1 MFRKHTR
8 RAAKAAFAISFGVA
22 LLIGLTACGGG
33 GGGNNTTT
41 TSASGPKPTITIGT
55 KGFGESYIL
64 AQLYGQALKAK
75 GFPVVF
81 KGNFGESEL
90 ADKAITSGK
99 MNLYPEYTGVIV
111 LDLEKAK
118 NAPKSASATY
128 DAAKKFEES
137 RGLTM
142 GSPTPF
148 EDVDT
153 FTVLT
158 STAHKDGLKTM
169 SDLTKVNPLTYAG
182 YPACPTRITCLLG
195 MKQIYGL
202 HNIKFIPIGNI
213 SVYTLLDEHKTVGG
227 DGFSTDP
234 AQLDHAKYTALIDN
248 KHIFGFQNVAPVFK
262 KTLATGPNGALL
274 VSTVNGVSS
283 KLTLP
288 AMQQMNKAYYVDKA
302 TPTQIA
308 HGFLAANGLLTK

>member
-33 GGGNNTTT
+33 GGGNDTTT
-41 TSASGPKPTITIGT
+41 TSTSAPKPKLTLGS

-64 AQLYGQALKAK
+64 EQLYGQALKAK
-75 GFPVVF
+75 GFPVTF

-90 ADKAITSGK
+90 ANKAIKSGK
-99 MNLYPEYTGVIV
+99 LDLYPEYTGVIV
-111 LDLEKAK
+111 LDLAKAK
-118 NAPKSASATY
+118 FPKTANATY
-128 DAAKKFEES
+128 AAAKKFEETQ
-137 RGLTM
+137 GLTLLN
-142 GSPTPF
+142 PTPF

-169 SDLTKVNPLTYAG
+169 SDLKNVNPLTYAG

-202 HNIKFIPIGNI
+202 NQIKFIPIGNI
-213 SVYTLLDEHKTVGG
+213 SVYTLLDQGKTVGG

-234 AQLDHAKYTALIDN
+234 AQLNHKKYTALVDD
-248 KHIFGFQNVAPVFK
+248 KHIFGYQNVAPVIK
-262 KTLATGPNGALL
+262 KTLITGPNGALL
-274 VSTVNGVSS
+274 LSTANAVSA
-283 KLTLP
+283 KLTLA
-288 AMQQMNKAYYVDKA
+288 AMQAMNKAYYVDKA